1 MLRPEAAGPRAVTLA
16 PLAVTVVALHPSRL
30 GPGASAVR
38 AALAAVD
45 RGELARRFVRGPAEP
60 LRTLIPPVI
69 LPGTPPPTPP
79 DASGGEA
86 SMDALPPPPARIAL
100 LADSGEPDQRALAE
114 RLQVKLFDRGVRATV
129 ELVDSTRHRARVAA
143 GDYDVALVPV
153 RVQALRPA
161 LAAGQIAF
169 ATRGAQAARRTMA
182 ALAGLRGGRRRRR
195 GGGRRPR
202 PRPRAARRHR
212 GPRHAGPVAPGP
224 RARAGRRPRRR
235 RALAPRRGRPAMT
248 LRARLS
254 VAFAVFAAL
263 PLAAT
268 LWPVSR
274 ALSRALEA
282 EHAARLDGA
291 AHAVEGELARLAG
304 QASMAVAD
312 LAASPEAE
320 AFAREHAGGAAPA
333 AEEAAR
339 AAEWGAARGLA
350 VLAVTDPD
358 GRVIS
363 SAHLPGRAGDV
374 DPELAALYGAAPAGR
389 AVARVVSRAGP
400 DGVEPVLA
408 LVAWRELP
416 TGAAPLRLA
425 GGTALG
431 RELAARLAAL
441 TGGAVAVRAAD
452 GAVLAQA
459 QPERVDDVAPYAGL
473 PLPGAIP
480 RLVGRLGAASRVIPL
495 GPPESAAATV
505 EVSVASEGL
514 ARARATVL
522 LAFLAALAA
531 AAVAAAVAGRV
542 VASRV
547 TRPVEALRDAAARV
561 AGGDLAARV
570 GVRATGEVGELVDA
584 FNAMTADL
592 AQGRVRLA
600 QAERIAAWREV
611 ARRLAHE
618 IKNPLTPIAMSV
630 ETLRDALERRRPD
643 FPEIFEEGTRAIS
656 DEVRRLKRIVDEFS
670 RFARLPAPE
679 RAAVAPE
686 ELVASALALFP
697 APLAGVTLTREVAP
711 GLPPVDADRDQVLQ
725 VLLNLVRNALDA
737 LGSRGGTLRVTAARA
752 PGGVAFTVRD
762 DGAGIAP
769 EDLARVFEPYFTTKE
784 GGTGL
789 GLAIARRIAEEH
801 GGTLEAESTPGAGA
815 AFTLVLPLAAAP
827 ASPRS
832 VNAPART

>member
-1 MLRPEAAGPRAVTLA
+1 
-16 PLAVTVVALHPSRL
+16 
-30 GPGASAVR
+30 
-38 AALAAVD
+38 
-45 RGELARRFVRGPAEP
+45 
-60 LRTLIPPVI
+60 
-69 LPGTPPPTPP
+69 
-79 DASGGEA
+79 
-86 SMDALPPPPARIAL
+86 
-100 LADSGEPDQRALAE
+100 
-114 RLQVKLFDRGVRATV
+114 
-129 ELVDSTRHRARVAA
+129 
-143 GDYDVALVPV
+143 
-153 RVQALRPA
+153 
-161 LAAGQIAF
+161 
-169 ATRGAQAARRTMA
+169 
-182 ALAGLRGGRRRRR
+182 
-195 GGGRRPR
+195 
-202 PRPRAARRHR
+202 
-212 GPRHAGPVAPGP
+212 
-224 RARAGRRPRRR
+224 
-235 RALAPRRGRPAMT
+235 MT

-254 VAFAVFAAL
+254 LAFALFAAL

-291 AHAVEGELARLAG
+291 AHAVEGELARLGG
-304 QASMAVAD
+304 QASVAIAE

-320 AFAREHAGGAAPA
+320 AFVRDHAAGAAPA
-333 AEEAAR
+333 EESAR
-339 AAEWGAARGLA
+339 AAEWGAARGLG

-374 DPELAALYGAAPAGR
+374 DPELAALYGSAPMGR

-408 LVAWRELP
+408 LVAWRDL
-416 TGAAPLRLA
+416 TA
-425 GGTALG
+425 GGTSLRIAGGIALG
-431 RELAARLAAL
+431 RELAERLAAL
-441 TGGAVAVRAAD
+441 TGGAVAVRGAD

-459 QPERVDDVAPYAGL
+459 QPPRPDGAALHPGVLEPLAAGRIL
-473 PLPGAIP
+473 
-480 RLVGRLGAASRVIPL
+480 GRLGAASRVVPL
-495 GPPESAAATV
+495 AAGADASGASV

-514 ARARATVL
+514 ARARVTVL
-522 LAFLAALAA
+522 LAFLGALAS
-531 AAVAAAVAGRV
+531 AAVAAAIAGRIL
-542 VASRV
+542 ASRV

-561 AGGDLAARV
+561 AAGDLGARV
-570 GVRATGEVGELVDA
+570 DVRASGEVGDLVRA

-592 AQGRVRLA
+592 AQSRARLA

-656 DEVRRLKRIVDEFS
+656 DEVRRLKKIVDEFS

-686 ELVASALALFP
+686 ELVGAALALFP
-697 APLAGVTLTREVAP
+697 EPPPGVTLVREVAP
-711 GLPPVDADRDQVLQ
+711 GLPAVHADRDQVLQ

-737 LGSRGGTLRVTAARA
+737 LGPRGGRLAVTASRT

-762 DGAGIAP
+762 DGPGIAP
-769 EDLARVFEPYFTTKE
+769 DDLARVFEPYFTTKE

-789 GLAIARRIAEEH
+789 GLAISRRIAEEH

-815 AFTLVLPLAAAP
+815 AFTIVLPIVTSTTAAAP
-827 ASPRS
+827 
-832 VNAPART
+832 